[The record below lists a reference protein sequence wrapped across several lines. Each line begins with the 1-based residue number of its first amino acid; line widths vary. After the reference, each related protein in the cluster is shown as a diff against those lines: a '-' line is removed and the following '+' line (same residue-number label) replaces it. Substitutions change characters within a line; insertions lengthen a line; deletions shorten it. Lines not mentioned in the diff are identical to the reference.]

1 MGNLDVEAISRGE
14 HPEFSGLGK
23 IGMIIRGALNKK
35 LAEGLRFTA
44 QQNKWLTEHY
54 YNYPETPDGFYDW
67 RKQLHK
73 VLDESN
79 AKFLFFE
86 N

>member
-1 MGNLDVEAISRGE
+1 MDVEAISKGE
-14 HPEFSGLGK
+14 QPDFSALVK
-23 IGMIIRGALNKK
+23 LGMIIRVALNKT
-35 LAEGLRFTA
+35 LADGLRFTT

-54 YNYPETPDGFYDW
+54 YNYPDSPDGFDEW
-67 RKQLHK
+67 SKTLHK

-79 AKFLFFE
+79 AKLEQFQ